1 MVTDLKELNLSSSE
15 KTLEINTLGFNKN
28 KTRTAMEDL
37 CLYRTDLCM
46 VATTKVIQKKQINS
60 SFCHTANSA
69 DLLIASLQDFKDE
82 KSVQTKTKELANE
95 NG

>member
-1 MVTDLKELNLSSSE
+1 
-15 KTLEINTLGFNKN
+15 
-28 KTRTAMEDL
+28 
-37 CLYRTDLCM
+37 M

-69 DLLIASLQDFKDE
+69 DLPIASLQDFKYE
-82 KSVQTKTKELANE
+82 KSVQAKTKELANE